1 MQGRSSVIEVTS
13 DMYLGMQK
21 VPNAVRS
28 KHDALVLVGAHL
40 KTLYLGVRH
49 LPQSMSG
56 HHIWQSRERVH
67 AMWGGSGRS
76 VGSHA

>member
-1 MQGRSSVIEVTS
+1 MEHK
-13 DMYLGMQK
+13 YLGMHH